1 VTPAS
6 CWHLGSSLGR
16 VFAGYLAALV
26 IGVALGLAIG
36 RSKWA
41 EDTLLPP
48 LEVLRPIP
56 AVAWIPLAILMF
68 PSSELSMV
76 FITFTGALFPI
87 LLNTVH
93 GVEGVDPRLMASAR
107 SLGRRALGD
116 PARSGA
122 AGRAPSIVT
131 GLAIGMGTS
140 WFCLVTA
147 EMISGQ
153 FGIGYYTWESYTLQ
167 NYPDIV
173 VGMLLIGVLG
183 MGSSLLIKRLGGCSR
198 PGIDHEERL
207 MSVINSRPGVS
218 IFAACRFAWAMGVT
232 RSKRCRRWTLPS
244 PRASSCASSGRPVAA
259 SPRCSARWPGTCS
272 RRRRPIAGGRARC
285 LARRRNGAWCSST
298 TPCCRGARARQRG
311 LRPEDARQGKAER
324 HQAAEMLQLVG
335 LADFAERWPS
345 HCPAVCSNAWRS
357 PGC

>member
-1 VTPAS
+1 MTRDLKRWPLRLASLLACLSFWQVAASAKLDLGLFSFTYVPTPRAVLDAAWQLLTS
-6 CWHLGSSLGR
+6 SAVLAHLGSSLSR
-16 VFAGYLAALV
+16 VFAGYSVAALL
-26 IGVALGLAIG
+26 GVALGLLIG
-36 RSKWA
+36 RSQWA

-93 GVEGVDPRLMASAR
+93 GVEAVDPRLVASAR
-107 SLGRRALGD
+107 SLG
-116 PARSGA
+116 
-122 AGRAPSIVT
+122 AGRWAILREVVLPGALPSIVT

-167 NYPDIV
+167 NYPDII

-183 MGSSLLIKRLGGCSR
+183 MGSSALVKQLGALATPWYR
-198 PGIDHEERL
+198 TR
-207 MSVINSRPGVS
+207 R
-218 IFAACRFAWAMGVT
+218 AA
-232 RSKRCRRWTLPS
+232 
-244 PRASSCASSGRPVAA
+244 
-259 SPRCSARWPGTCS
+259 
-272 RRRRPIAGGRARC
+272 
-285 LARRRNGAWCSST
+285 
-298 TPCCRGARARQRG
+298 
-311 LRPEDARQGKAER
+311 
-324 HQAAEMLQLVG
+324 
-335 LADFAERWPS
+335 
-345 HCPAVCSNAWRS
+345 
-357 PGC
+357 